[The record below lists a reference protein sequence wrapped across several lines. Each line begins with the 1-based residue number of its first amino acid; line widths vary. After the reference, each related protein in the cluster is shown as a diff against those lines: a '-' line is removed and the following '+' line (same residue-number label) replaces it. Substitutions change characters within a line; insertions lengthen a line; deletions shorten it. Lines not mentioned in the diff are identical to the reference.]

1 MDKKELTEQ
10 EIRTRYITPA
20 VKNAGWQEHQIREEY
35 QLTAGRIIARHNTC
49 IRDINTIK
57 RADYVLFYNFHT
69 PIAVIEAK
77 DNKHKISD
85 GMQQAL
91 GYAEMLNTPFVFS
104 SNGDGFLFHNKYASE
119 NEKIEREISLA
130 EFLSP
135 DTLIDIYK
143 KYNNI
148 DSVKEKHLSSSYYT
162 ENDKMPDRK
171 SVV

>member
-1 MDKKELTEQ
+1 MYQGDTMDKKELTEQ

-35 QLTAGRIIARHNTC
+35 QLTAGRVIARHNTC
-49 IRDINTIK
+49 IRDTNTIK

-91 GYAEMLNTPFVFS
+91 GYAEMLNIPFIFHQMVMGLFS
-104 SNGDGFLFHNKYASE
+104 IIN
-119 NEKIEREISLA
+119 
-130 EFLSP
+130 
-135 DTLIDIYK
+135 TLVKMK
-143 KYNNI
+143 K
-148 DSVKEKHLSSSYYT
+148 
-162 ENDKMPDRK
+162 
-171 SVV
+171 